1 MVGYSIK
8 LEDES
13 KIAKA
18 YGKELRISPKY
29 SVEVCRELRG
39 KKVSDAIRYLKEV
52 IEMKRA
58 VPFKKHKKKV
68 PHKHGLVKA
77 CSGRYPVKVSKHILK
92 VIESAIANARYKGLD
107 EEKLYIKHICA
118 LRGRVIRGYIPRAFG
133 RATPFNQETTNIQ
146 VVLEE
151 R

>member
-52 IEMKRA
+52 IEMKRP
-58 VPFKKHKKKV
+58 VPLKKHKKKV
-68 PHKHGLVKA
+68 PHKRGLVKA
-77 CSGRYPVKVSKHILK
+77 CAGRYPVKVSKHILK
-92 VIESAIANARYKGLD
+92 VIESAVANAKYKGLD